1 MITWNVAT
9 QFPGPGDDLGRLLGD
24 ARPDL
29 LLLGLQ
35 EVKSQPQNLASDLW
49 TGEDVWTS
57 GLRASLAS
65 SGYIKVRSIRLVGTV
80 LSLFSLARHLPHIRG
95 QNSFQFQRINL
106 VSIFHFRF
114 RDSVHEA
121 GHGRLLGQQGLRE
134 CPVVSVRGLGVR
146 PQLPPGRPHPHEQGS
161 QCHHLSTKSL
171 DSLQDRIES
180 YNKLLGSHLYSNK
193 DTEMILYHDYV
204 IWMGDLNFRLE
215 IDPKDL
221 SNEEIIS
228 RIAR

>member
-9 QFPGPGDDLGRLLGD
+9 QFPGPGEDLGHLLGD

-95 QNSFQFQRINL
+95 QYSFQF
-106 VSIFHFRF
+106 
-114 RDSVHEA
+114 
-121 GHGRLLGQQGLRE
+121 
-134 CPVVSVRGLGVR
+134 
-146 PQLPPGRPHPHEQGS
+146 
-161 QCHHLSTKSL
+161 
-171 DSLQDRIES
+171 
-180 YNKLLGSHLYSNK
+180 
-193 DTEMILYHDYV
+193 
-204 IWMGDLNFRLE
+204 
-215 IDPKDL
+215 
-221 SNEEIIS
+221 
-228 RIAR
+228 